1 MNKSNSLLLTR
12 IKFILYRMIRE
23 CMNVDNKIAEDVG
36 VFAKKKKRWNKAG
49 KLKLLIETDGKNG
62 TRF

>member
-1 MNKSNSLLLTR
+1 MNKSNSRLMQTR

-36 VFAKKKKRWNKAG
+36 VFAKKKKR
-49 KLKLLIETDGKNG
+49 
-62 TRF
+62 